1 MAENKI
7 ILLVDDTPDNLTIL
21 STLLKSH
28 YQLKIAINGE
38 KAIKIVQSENP
49 PDLILLDVMMPGMD
63 GFEVCKILKSSEQTS
78 HIPIIFLTGLNN
90 PEDIKKGKDLGG
102 IDFLT
107 KPINPNEVLKK
118 VQNQLNL

>member
-1 MAENKI
+1 
-7 ILLVDDTPDNLTIL
+7 
-21 STLLKSH
+21 
-28 YQLKIAINGE
+28 
-38 KAIKIVQSENP
+38 
-49 PDLILLDVMMPGMD
+49 
-63 GFEVCKILKSSEQTS
+63 
-78 HIPIIFLTGLNN
+78 LNN